1 MALTLGDNFSYG
13 GAKPLDARLKYA
25 TTTEMKTVA
34 DATMYD
40 GCLAYCSGTDK
51 TYQWKSTNT
60 VDATLGKWREFST
73 GTTITVDSALSDSST
88 NPVQNKVVKSA
99 IDGKVSTSATAGLLK
114 NDGTVDTKTYIE
126 SSKAYS
132 TDDSSFTGID
142 DADYVPVYDTSD
154 TAKKKTLWSNI
165 KSVLKTYFDTLY
177 NMYTLPTAS
186 ASTLGGVKIGQNLE
200 IDDGVL
206 NGVIPVMGTFSRE
219 GMYSTTEKIVGC
231 WIDGKPLYQKVLK
244 FKTPSSVNT
253 TTYAN
258 IGASVD
264 TAISYYATFKGTAGT
279 WIFADSNSDVN
290 GHRISAQ
297 VNSNSHSSQPNAAM
311 VVFGPNA
318 LSSWFNL
325 DVYFIVYYTKT
336 TDAANSFKW
345 GDENDYSTTEHVV
358 GTWIDNKPVY
368 QKTID
373 FGAGPNNTRKSVAHG
388 ITNLKDVVNMFGIGK
403 AVTSYWSMGWNS
415 DTKNVFFGIEGS
427 NLYVEANVNHS
438 SCTYYFTIQYTKT
451 TD

>member
-60 VDATLGKWREFST
+60 VDSTLGKWREFT
-73 GTTITVDSALSDSST
+73 PGTTITVDSALSDSST

-142 DADYVPVYDTSD
+142 DADYVPVYDTSAS
-154 TAKKKTLWSNI
+154 AKKKSTWSNI

-177 NMYTLPTAS
+177 STVKSRQTPTSGGTTLSLVNTGDMYTWNN
-186 ASTLGGVKIGQNLE
+186 KQNAL
-200 IDDGVL
+200 
-206 NGVIPVMGTFSRE
+206 
-219 GMYSTTEKIVGC
+219 
-231 WIDGKPLYQKVLK
+231 
-244 FKTPSSVNT
+244 
-253 TTYAN
+253 
-258 IGASVD
+258 
-264 TAISYYATFKGTAGT
+264 TAGT
-279 WIFADSNSDVN
+279 NIAISNANV
-290 GHRISAQ
+290 ISTT
-297 VNSNSHSSQPNAAM
+297 ST
-311 VVFGPNA
+311 
-318 LSSWFNL
+318 
-325 DVYFIVYYTKT
+325 YTMR
-336 TDAANSFKW
+336 
-345 GDENDYSTTEHVV
+345 YSTSEQVV
-358 GTWIDNKPVY
+358 GTWIDNKPLY
-368 QKTID
+368 QKTFDID
-373 FGAGPNNTRKSVAHG
+373 LSTFATIDTSRKFVTLATMPVNTDISACAIISGYLYDSSSNPLTGTHAQNVYYMTRLSTSGSSVIIQALCEG
-388 ITNLKDVVNMFGIGK
+388 TSWFRAALGQSGNRMVVT
-403 AVTSYWSMGWNS
+403 V
-415 DTKNVFFGIEGS
+415 
-427 NLYVEANVNHS
+427 
-438 SCTYYFTIQYTKT
+438 QYTKT